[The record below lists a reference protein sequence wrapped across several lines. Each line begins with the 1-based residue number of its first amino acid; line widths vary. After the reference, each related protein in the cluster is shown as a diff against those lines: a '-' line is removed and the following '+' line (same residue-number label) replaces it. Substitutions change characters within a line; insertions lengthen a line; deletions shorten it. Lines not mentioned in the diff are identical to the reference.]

1 MPRLAIAAAFAA
13 LYVLLDWVSYVF
25 PATPAGLTP
34 WNPQSGLAVAYLLYA
49 GLRGGPAIALAAL
62 AAEWLVRD
70 LPLGAW
76 ASVALAVILAAGLT
90 GIAAAMPRELRRAG
104 VVSSLGALTRLV
116 AISTAGTLV
125 VSLAYVGVHLWA
137 GALEATSYA
146 LGVVHFWVGEL
157 IGMIVT
163 LPLAL
168 LVLEHVQ
175 RRGWRARGAWL
186 AAAQG
191 VLLLAAFWIVFGV
204 GQAEAAK
211 FFYVLFLP
219 LIWIAVSW
227 GFAGTVLAVALI
239 QVALIVT
246 VLALRHEAS
255 SVLELQFLMLTL
267 AITGL
272 FLGMATSELRAQ
284 QAGLRRSLRLAAAG
298 EMASA
303 LAHELNQPLSAIG
316 TYLRSCAILMREP
329 AANRSRIDET
339 IAKVQQEAERAADV
353 VRRLRDFFRAG
364 MTSLE
369 PVDLGQLVTEAGLQ
383 LGARLKRHGVTLSVA
398 AAEGLPRVLVD
409 RVQIGVVARNLLA
422 NAIDAISA
430 SGEAGGRIEVR
441 VEAPEPATLLVTVM
455 DTGTGVPRE
464 AQEALFDLFHSTKS
478 EGMGLG
484 LAISRA
490 IVEAHGGRLWAESR
504 GRGGVFRFTLPAGQA
519 PSEDA

>member
-13 LYVLLDWVSYVF
+13 LYVLLDWVSYVY

-49 GLRGGPAIALAAL
+49 GLRGWPAIAVAAL
-62 AAEWLVRD
+62 AAEWLVRGM
-70 LPLGAW
+70 PLGPW
-76 ASVALAVILAAGLT
+76 VSTALAAILAAGLS
-90 GIAAAMPRELRRAG
+90 GIAVAMPRELRRAG
-104 VVSSLGALTRLV
+104 AIGSLGGLTRFV
-116 AISTAGTLV
+116 ATCVAGTLL

-137 GALEATSYA
+137 GALDADAFA
-146 LGVVHFWVGEL
+146 LGMVIFWVGEL
-157 IGMIVT
+157 IGMVVT

-168 LVLEHVQ
+168 LVLEYAQ
-175 RRGWRARGAWL
+175 RRAWRAPDFRQ

-191 VLLLAAFWIVFGV
+191 ALVLLAFWLVFGV
-204 GQAEAAK
+204 GQVDAAK
-211 FFYVLFLP
+211 YFYVLFIP
-219 LIWIAVSW
+219 LIWIAVST
-227 GFAGTVLAVALI
+227 GFAGTVVAVAFI
-239 QVALIVT
+239 QVALILT

-316 TYLRSCAILMREP
+316 TYLRSCAILLREP
-329 AANRSRIDET
+329 AANRERIGET
-339 IAKVQQEAERAADV
+339 IAKVQQEAERASDV

-369 PVDLGQLVTEAGLQ
+369 KVDLGQLVTGAGLQ
-383 LGARLKRHGVTLSVA
+383 LGGRLKRHGITLSVA
-398 AAEGLPRVLVD
+398 AAEGLPAVLVD

-422 NAIDAISA
+422 NAIDAINA
-430 SGEAGGRIEVR
+430 AGDTAGRIEVR
-441 VEAPEPATLLVTVM
+441 VEAPDAAMLLVTVT
-455 DTGTGVPRE
+455 DTGAGVPRE

-490 IVEAHGGRLWAESR
+490 IIEAHGGRLWAESR
-504 GRGGVFRFTLPAGQA
+504 SRGGVFRFTLPAGHA
-519 PSEDA
+519 EPVT

>member
-1 MPRLAIAAAFAA
+1 MPRLALAAAFAA
-13 LYVLLDWVSYVF
+13 LYVLLDWVSYVY

-49 GLRGGPAIALAAL
+49 GLRGWPAVAVAAL
-62 AAEWLVRD
+62 AAEWLVRGM
-70 LPLGAW
+70 PLGPWVSA
-76 ASVALAVILAAGLT
+76 ALAAILAAGLCA
-90 GIAAAMPRELRRAG
+90 IAAAMPRELRRAG
-104 VVSSLGALTRLV
+104 AVASLSGLTRLV
-116 AISTAGTLV
+116 ATSAAGTFA

-137 GALEATSYA
+137 GALEESSYA

-157 IGMIVT
+157 IGMVVT

-168 LVLEHVQ
+168 LGLEHAQ
-175 RRGWRARGAWL
+175 RRDWRLQGAWL

-191 VLLLAAFWIVFGV
+191 ALLLAAFWVVFGV

-211 FFYVLFLP
+211 FFYVLFIP
-219 LIWIAVSW
+219 LIWIAVSR
-227 GFAGTVLAVALI
+227 GFAGTIVAVAFI
-239 QVALIVT
+239 QVTLIVT
-246 VLALRHEAS
+246 VLALRQEAS

-316 TYLRSCAILMREP
+316 TYLRSCAILLREP
-329 AANRSRIDET
+329 AANRERIGET
-339 IAKVQQEAERAADV
+339 IAKVQQEAARASDV

-369 PVDLGQLVTEAGLQ
+369 TVNLGQLVTEAGLQ

-398 AAEGLPRVLVD
+398 AAEGLPSALVD

-422 NAIDAISA
+422 NAIDAINA
-430 SGEAGGRIEVR
+430 AGDTAGRIEVR
-441 VEAPEPATLLVTVM
+441 VEAPDAATLLVTVT
-455 DTGTGVPRE
+455 DSGAGVPRE

-490 IVEAHGGRLWAESR
+490 IIEAHGGRLWAESR
-504 GRGGVFRFTLPAGQA
+504 TRGGVFRFTLPAGQA
-519 PSEDA
+519 EPAA